1 MYGNFFGLRSLP
13 FEDRADT
20 QFFYPTAE
28 CEEVLEAME
37 YEIHHGTGLGLL
49 IGEAGMGKTLL
60 LRTLLL
66 RLEKSAQTV
75 VVTWPASGAMD
86 LLRECCKGFGVTLP
100 YSHNQSSCLYRLRR
114 HLGRSASLENRS
126 ILIVDQAENLSP
138 SNIAQLATL
147 AELCADRGKLLTVIL
162 AAQPLVRALLDRPEF
177 AWIRQQLFGERT
189 LSPLTPKETGEYIRH
204 RLQIAGAG
212 DTRLFDDRAISLIHE
227 ISEGIPRLINHICH
241 AAMLVAHG
249 TKTPRISRTIVEDA
263 TLHHAVRE
271 RTIAARDLG
280 PAKIGEGGAPWLSV
294 PKSPERMTSSD
305 ESQMTPGTNESSPQ
319 RSSAFGGLGLPFE
332 SSVTPADILNYEE
345 ADDTWS
351 DANVTSG
358 ASIVDGE
365 YEGFNSELFAS
376 GPNKGTFLLARLER
390 AMARAERMTST
401 TDVSLSRLAA
411 VEQHLAS
418 LVDQAER
425 LTKRDDAHRAAER
438 LAAQLA
444 AATNFAEGHEELFHD
459 LAAHADSLGERI
471 DELAGKTSDIQSRI
485 AVWSEGPLAIVEN
498 AQTQAAQLER
508 VCGDVR
514 KVFAG
519 LAEATLQAQRQT
531 EELRGMGEDT
541 TTRLAKLTAET
552 DRATQTLHEWVEE
565 AVRTQSRLERTLS
578 ECPPIRQTHPTEA
591 VRRLSSAVE
600 PFARMTA
607 EAAGGELQVLSEPDF
622 DTTPVEPRVAKQP
635 TRVEEISRL
644 ISEAKRQEA
653 PTPA

>member
-28 CEEVLEAME
+28 CEEALAAME

-49 IGEAGMGKTLL
+49 IGETGTGKTLL

-66 RLEKSAQTV
+66 RLEKSDQTV

-86 LLRECCKGFGVTLP
+86 LVRECCKGFGVTLP
-100 YSHNQSSCLYRLRR
+100 SSHNQSSCLYRLRR
-114 HLGRSASLENRS
+114 HLGRSVVLGDRS

-138 SNIAQLATL
+138 GNIAQLATL
-147 AELCADRGKLLTVIL
+147 AELPGDRGKLLTIIL

-204 RLQIAGAG
+204 RLHIAGVV

-227 ISEGIPRLINHICH
+227 ISEGNPRLINRVCH
-241 AAMLVAHG
+241 AAMLVAYDAQ
-249 TKTPRISRTIVEDA
+249 TPRISRTIVEEA
-263 TLHHAVRE
+263 TSRPAVRE

-280 PAKIGEGGAPWLSV
+280 LAMIGEGGAPWLSV
-294 PKSPERMTSSD
+294 PESPDRMASSD
-305 ESQMTPGTNESSPQ
+305 ESQMTPGTNEPSPQ

-332 SSVTPADILNYEE
+332 SSVTPTDIINHEE
-345 ADDTWS
+345 ADDIWS
-351 DANVTSG
+351 DANETSG

-365 YEGFNSELFAS
+365 YEGSNGESFGS

-401 TDVSLSRLAA
+401 TDASLSRLAA
-411 VEQHLAS
+411 VEQRLAS

-425 LTKRDDAHRAAER
+425 LTNA
-438 LAAQLA
+438 
-444 AATNFAEGHEELFHD
+444 
-459 LAAHADSLGERI
+459 
-471 DELAGKTSDIQSRI
+471 KT
-485 AVWSEGPLAIVEN
+485 P
-498 AQTQAAQLER
+498 AAQLER
-508 VCGDVR
+508 VCGAVR

-552 DRATQTLHEWVEE
+552 ERATQTLHEWVEE

-591 VRRLSSAVE
+591 VRRLSRAVE
-600 PFARMTA
+600 PFARITA
-607 EAAGGELQVLSEPDF
+607 EAAGGQLQVLSEPDF
-622 DTTPVEPRVAKQP
+622 DTTPVEPRVAKPP
-635 TRVEEISRL
+635 TRAEEIAQL

-653 PTPA
+653 PAPA

>member
-28 CEEVLEAME
+28 CQEALAAME

-49 IGEAGMGKTLL
+49 IGEAGTGKTLL
-60 LRTLLL
+60 LRTILL
-66 RLEKSAQTV
+66 RLEKSDQPV
-75 VVTWPASGAMD
+75 VVTWPASGEMD
-86 LLRECCKGFGVTLP
+86 LVRECCKGFGVTLP
-100 YSHNQSSCLYRLRR
+100 SSPNQSNCLYRLRR

-126 ILIVDQAENLSP
+126 IVIVDQAENLSP
-138 SNIAQLATL
+138 GNIAQLATL
-147 AELCADRGKLLTVIL
+147 AELCGERGQLLTVIL

-204 RLQIAGAG
+204 RLQIAGAV

-227 ISEGIPRLINHICH
+227 ISEGIPRLINHVCN
-241 AAMLVAHG
+241 AAMLVAYG
-249 TKTPRISRTIVEDA
+249 AKTLRISRTIVEEA
-263 TLHHAVRE
+263 TLHPAVHE

-294 PKSPERMTSSD
+294 PESLERMVGLA
-305 ESQMTPGTNESSPQ
+305 ESQATPGRNEPSPQ

-332 SSVTPADILNYEE
+332 SSVTPADIINYEE

-351 DANVTSG
+351 HANVASG

-365 YEGFNSELFAS
+365 YEGCNGEVFGS
-376 GPNKGTFLLARLER
+376 GPNKGTFLLSRLER
-390 AMARAERMTST
+390 AMDRAERMTST

-411 VEQHLAS
+411 VEQRLAS

-425 LTKRDDAHRAAER
+425 LTK
-438 LAAQLA
+438 
-444 AATNFAEGHEELFHD
+444 T
-459 LAAHADSLGERI
+459 
-471 DELAGKTSDIQSRI
+471 
-485 AVWSEGPLAIVEN
+485 
-498 AQTQAAQLER
+498 QTQAAQMEQ

-514 KVFAG
+514 KIFAG

-531 EELRGMGEDT
+531 EELRGIGEDT
-541 TTRLAKLTAET
+541 TTRLAELTAET
-552 DRATQTLHEWVEE
+552 ERAAQTLHEWVEE

-578 ECPPIRQTHPTEA
+578 VCPPIRQTHPTET
-591 VRRLSSAVE
+591 VRRLSRTVE
-600 PFARMTA
+600 PFARITS

-622 DTTPVEPRVAKQP
+622 DTTPVESRVAKQP
-635 TRVEEISRL
+635 TRAEEIAQL